1 MEKRGGV
8 MTKYL
13 SVLTDMEERIR
24 TGQYV
29 PGHKLPS
36 IRDASEMYGCSK
48 STIIRAY
55 AELERLHIIYAMPQ
69 SGYYVVDRRGEQW
82 DQGKDDDNLD
92 FSSASPDLHIF
103 PYLDFQHCLNRAI
116 DTYQYQLFTYGDSQ
130 GLESFRHILVKH
142 LADDQ
147 VFAKLYQIVV
157 TSGVQQALNILTRM
171 PFPNGKSVILIEQPS
186 YEIYQRFLEI
196 EGVKVAG
203 IARTTRGL
211 DLDELEKMFKHG
223 DIKFFYTMPRYQ
235 NPLGTSYTLTER
247 KAIVRLAERYD
258 VYIVEDDYM
267 GDLGTEIRMNPLYS
281 YDTSEHVIYLK
292 SFSKVVFP
300 GLRIGVAVVPKLLHP
315 TFVQYKIFSDADSSI
330 VSQGALE
337 IYLKNG
343 MFDRHKRKIIQLY
356 ASRMNRMNQ
365 VLTEVQASEWVDIA
379 PVQQGVYISL
389 VLPKVVNMD
398 QLHTRL
404 QRAGIITV
412 PSTHFFLKDH
422 PPASKF
428 LRLSITR
435 VHEDRIEEGVMAI
448 IEEVK
453 RSGRGWG

>member
-1 MEKRGGV
+1 MA
-8 MTKYL
+8 KYV

-82 DQGKDDDNLD
+82 DQGKDNDKLD

-130 GLESFRHILVKH
+130 GLESFRHMLVKH

-147 VFAKLYQIVV
+147 VFAKLNQIVV

-186 YEIYQRFLEI
+186 YEIYQRFLEQ
-196 EGVKVAG
+196 EGVEVAG
-203 IARTTRGL
+203 IERTTRGL
-211 DLDELEKMFKHG
+211 DLDALEKIFKQG
-223 DIKFFYTMPRYQ
+223 NIKFFYTMPRYQ
-235 NPLGTSYTLTER
+235 NPLGTSYTLAER

-267 GDLGTEIRMNPLYS
+267 GDLGSEVRMNPLYS

-292 SFSKVVFP
+292 SFSKVIFP
-300 GLRIGVAVVPKLLHP
+300 GLRIGAAVVPKLLHP
-315 TFVQYKIFSDADSSI
+315 TLVQYKTFSDADSSI

-343 MFDRHKRKIIQLY
+343 MFERHKRKIIQLY
-356 ASRMNRMNQ
+356 AARMNRMNQ
-365 VLTEVQASEWVDIA
+365 ALTQVQASEWVEVA

-398 QLHTRL
+398 QLHTKL
-404 QRAGIITV
+404 KRANIITV
-412 PSTHFFLKDH
+412 PSKHFFLQDH
-422 PPASKF
+422 TPSSKF

-435 VHEDRIEEGVMAI
+435 VHEDRIEEGVRAI
-448 IEEVK
+448 MDEVK
-453 RSGRGWG
+453 RTGRGWG